1 MKKILLIVLM
11 VLSTIHVSGCATIL
25 GGIIGH
31 QSGEAAAGVAIGA
44 GVDVIC
50 ALSGMAKKE
59 EIKKSV
65 KVHPEL
71 GYIRVGSIAA
81 KKKNVETDLKKRFQE
96 THWTLEKVETQS
108 PEKEISVIKYQCKT
122 YKGKN
127 FIMEITKEQRQDLRI
142 YIKLAE
148 ESNLI
153 KCPFCESTYH
163 YLCVAF
169 WLF

>member
-11 VLSTIHVSGCATIL
+11 VLSTIHLSGCATII

-31 QSGEAAAGVAIGA
+31 QSGEAVAGAAIGA
-44 GVDVIC
+44 AVDTIC
-50 ALSGMAKKE
+50 LLSKRAKKE

-81 KKKNVETDLKKRFQE
+81 KKKNVETNLKKRFQE
-96 THWTLEKVETQS
+96 THWTLEQMETQS
-108 PEKEISVIKYQCKT
+108 QGKEISIIKYQCKT

-142 YIKLAE
+142 YIKLDE
-148 ESNLI
+148 ENNEDRGLI
-153 KCPFCESTYH
+153 TSQVGLWVKEMFS
-163 YLCVAF
+163 
-169 WLF
+169 